1 MHPFFLYKSADV
13 KIVGTSELLEDGAQ
27 LAQTIVCW

>member
-13 KIVGTSELLEDGAQ
+13 KIVGTSELLEDGAVMIENVW
-27 LAQTIVCW
+27 L